1 MLANVICGLL
11 GAFRPCRFK
20 LYLKIFAISVTFI
33 VVFQL
38 CVGIYIWFHSLSMR
52 ELYPDQWVGWTVPN
66 KGKIERMGK
75 CCGYFNSRNHIVI
88 TKQCNLGVPL
98 PGCEEYIIQYAG
110 WYLVNVYTP
119 MFSFIALEIM
129 ALMATASLL
138 QKVSEQ
144 IRIISSVIKNAT

>member
-1 MLANVICGLL
+1 
-11 GAFRPCRFK
+11 
-20 LYLKIFAISVTFI
+20 
-33 VVFQL
+33 
-38 CVGIYIWFHSLSMR
+38 MR